1 MLKTTRKLAVGALSA
16 AMAITMLQVTPAMA
30 KTTKTV
36 KTPAQVKILAPKLVQ
51 KTHVQVRWSKA
62 KNASKYCV
70 YYKVGSGKWAA
81 VNVSGKTTA
90 YTTKSLGYSKTVSVK
105 VAGLAGSKKGKASA
119 TKVIKTAA
127 KSSPAG
133 KTTADYAYN
142 DKGQKIYV
150 GKTYDTSYWGDTL
163 SHRKIKVTGLDGA
176 YGAPAHVKTLLSG
189 IDVTNGGTY
198 TCSFFTKKGTDADR
212 YNIYHKYGFKF
223 GNSEYN
229 KRVTKLY
236 KSGMPFFEDPEKV
249 CGGAF
254 KLYADSSYSDLITI
268 WQKNVT
274 LYETMDGSKPTPNN
288 YYKKYTSANGQ
299 FETCDWA
306 GKTGYQR
313 IAAYVGNQEIYEKT
327 AIMIA
332 D

>member
-1 MLKTTRKLAVGALSA
+1 
-16 AMAITMLQVTPAMA
+16 
-30 KTTKTV
+30 
-36 KTPAQVKILAPKLVQ
+36 
-51 KTHVQVRWSKA
+51 
-62 KNASKYCV
+62 V
-70 YYKVGSGKWAA
+70 YYKVESGKWAA
-81 VNVSGKTTA
+81 ANVSGKTTA
-90 YTTKSLGYSKTVSVK
+90 YTTKSLGYSKVVSVK
-105 VAGLAGSKKGKASA
+105 VAGLSGSKKGMASA

-127 KSSPAG
+127 KGTSS
-133 KTTADYAYN
+133 KKNTADYAYN

-163 SHRKIKVTGLDGA
+163 SHRKIKVTGLDGS
-176 YGAPAHVKTLLSG
+176 YGASAHVKTGLSG

-212 YNIYHKYGFKF
+212 YNIYNKYVFKF
-223 GNSEYN
+223 GCSIYN
-229 KRVTKLY
+229 KRVTKVY
-236 KSGMPFFEDPEKV
+236 KNGMPFFENPEKT

-254 KLYADSSYSDLITI
+254 KLYADSSYSHLITI

-299 FETCDWA
+299 FETCDWS

-313 IAAYVGNQEIYEKT
+313 IAAYVGDQEIYERT
-327 AIMIA
+327 ALMIA

>member
-1 MLKTTRKLAVGALSA
+1 MLKTTKKFAVGALSA
-16 AMAITMLQVTPAMA
+16 AMAVTMLLVTPAMA

-51 KTHVQVRWSKA
+51 KTHVQVRWNKA
-62 KNASKYCV
+62 KNASKYRV

-81 VNVSGKTTA
+81 ANVSGKTTA

-127 KSSPAG
+127 KSSSK

-163 SHRKIKVTGLDGA
+163 SHRKIKVTEVDQSCPNVKLR
-176 YGAPAHVKTLLSG
+176 YGVSG
-189 IDVTNGGTY
+189 VDVVNGGSYHCT
-198 TCSFFTKKGTDADR
+198 FLTKANTDSTDER
-212 YNIYHKYGFKF
+212 YEQGYRF
-223 GNSEYN
+223 GRSTYN
-229 KRVTKLY
+229 KRVTKFNKNGL
-236 KSGMPFFEDPEKV
+236 PVFEDPERL

-254 KLYADSSYSDLITI
+254 KYYGAGKCTLLIHI
-268 WQKNVT
+268 WQKDVT
-274 LYETMDGSKPTPNN
+274 IYETTDGTLPSPTN
-288 YYKKYTSANGQ
+288 YFRKYTAADG
-299 FETCDWA
+299 EVKTYDWCD
-306 GKTGYQR
+306 GKGGYQR
-313 IAAYVGNQEIYEKT
+313 IAAYAGNQEIFEMNQT
-327 AIMIA
+327 VLAS
-332 D
+332 